1 MDNFKKYI
9 LPVIIWVIVFFVCL
23 DVGTTLLSEPNTIL
37 NIFGFVLLCLL
48 VYFSIITRCFTKKPK
63 KGE

>member
-48 VYFSIITRCFTKKPK
+48 VYFSIITRCFTKKLK
-63 KGE
+63 KGK